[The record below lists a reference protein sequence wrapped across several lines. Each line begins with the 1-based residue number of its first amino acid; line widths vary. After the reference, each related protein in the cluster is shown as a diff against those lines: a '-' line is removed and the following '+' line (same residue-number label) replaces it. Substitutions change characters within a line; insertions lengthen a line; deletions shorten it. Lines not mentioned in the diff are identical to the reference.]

1 MEQIKFVKTIQ
12 EFIIGARHIDVQINT
27 CHITIFEAGKTI
39 NCYELDRQLCMFWGH
54 SRIKIFVEDI
64 KEVMSSKD
72 ELTITL
78 PKEEKIILKKC

>member
-27 CHITIFEAGKTI
+27 CYITTLEAGKTI

-64 KEVMSSKD
+64 KEVMSSKN
-72 ELTITL
+72 ELTIIL

>member
-54 SRIKIFVEDI
+54 SRIKIFVGDI